1 MIDILQMLLLINIH
15 MNSIIEE
22 MDILQIMEKVQ
33 KKINILNIKLGI
45 NLIGIKHIQL
55 KIKV

>member
-1 MIDILQMLLLINIH
+1 